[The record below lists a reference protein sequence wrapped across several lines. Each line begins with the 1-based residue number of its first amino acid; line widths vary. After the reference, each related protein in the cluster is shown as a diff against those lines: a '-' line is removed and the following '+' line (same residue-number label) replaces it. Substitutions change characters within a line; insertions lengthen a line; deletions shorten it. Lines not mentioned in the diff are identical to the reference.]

1 MLIIFAL
8 FTSVDLIV
16 HQFFLFLHDNT
27 GVIILFALSVKK
39 KVLIVDDKQT
49 IAKIIQVYISDTF
62 DCVYF
67 DDPIKAIAWLQEGN
81 MPDLIVSDINMP
93 NMTGVEFL
101 DYAKKND
108 LYKAIPFVILSGE
121 DSTSQKIAL
130 LEKGAE
136 DYISKPFNPME
147 LKVRLKKIIE

>member
-1 MLIIFAL
+1 M
-8 FTSVDLIV
+8 
-16 HQFFLFLHDNT
+16 
-27 GVIILFALSVKK
+27 KK

-49 IAKIIQVYISDTF
+49 IAKIIQVYIADTF

-93 NMTGVEFL
+93 NMSGVEFL

-121 DSTSQKIAL
+121 DSTSQKISL

-147 LKVRLKKIIE
+147 LKVRLKKIVE

>member
-1 MLIIFAL
+1 
-8 FTSVDLIV
+8 
-16 HQFFLFLHDNT
+16 
-27 GVIILFALSVKK
+27 VKK

-49 IAKIIQVYISDTF
+49 IAKIIQVYIADTF

-93 NMTGVEFL
+93 NMSGVEFL

-147 LKVRLKKIIE
+147 LKVRLKKIVE

>member
-1 MLIIFAL
+1 M
-8 FTSVDLIV
+8 
-16 HQFFLFLHDNT
+16 
-27 GVIILFALSVKK
+27 KK

-93 NMTGVEFL
+93 NMSGVEFL

-147 LKVRLKKIIE
+147 LKVRLKKIVE

>member
-1 MLIIFAL
+1 M
-8 FTSVDLIV
+8 
-16 HQFFLFLHDNT
+16 
-27 GVIILFALSVKK
+27 

-49 IAKIIQVYISDTF
+49 IAKIIQVYIADTF

-93 NMTGVEFL
+93 NMSGVEFL

-147 LKVRLKKIIE
+147 LKVRLKKIVE